1 MKIISAEEVRQ
12 AVTMRQA
19 IDAVREGFV
28 ALSAGR
34 ARVPLRSALETP
46 GGVLLTMPA
55 QIEGAPVSAVKVVAV
70 CPANPSR
77 GLPTIHA
84 AVLVTD
90 AQTGE
95 PLALMD
101 GRILTAL
108 RTGAASG
115 LATELLAVPGASVL
129 AVIGAG
135 AQARTQVAAVCA
147 VRPIAEI
154 RVYSLAG
161 AEQMAEELRG
171 LYDARIVVAP
181 TAHAAL
187 DGAQVVIAAT
197 NSATPVV
204 RLADLA
210 PGAHVNGIG
219 SFTPQMQ
226 EIAADVVLAARVVVD
241 HRASAWAEAG
251 DLIIPRDQGVIAE
264 DKVYAE
270 IGEIAAGL
278 KPGRQN
284 PGEITFFKSVGNAV
298 QDAALAARVLAA
310 AQERGLGTEVAL
322 SQ

>member
-1 MKIISAEEVRQ
+1 MRIITAEEVRQ

-19 IDAVREGFV
+19 IDAVREGFI

-34 ARVPLRSALETP
+34 AHVPLRSALETP

-77 GLPTIHA
+77 DLPTIHA

-135 AQARTQVAAVCA
+135 VQARTQVAAVCA
-147 VRPIAEI
+147 VRPITEI
-154 RVYSLAG
+154 RLYSLAG
-161 AEQMAEELRG
+161 AEQMVQELRG
-171 LYDARIVVAP
+171 LYGARIAVAP
-181 TAHAAL
+181 SARAAL
-187 DGAQVVIAAT
+187 EGAQVGVAAT
-197 NSATPVV
+197 NSATPGVP
-204 RLADLA
+204 LADLA
-210 PGAHVNGIG
+210 PGAHINGIG

-251 DLIIPRDQGVIAE
+251 DLIIPRDQGLITE

-284 PGEITFFKSVGNAV
+284 PDEITFFKSVGNAV
-298 QDAALAARVLAA
+298 QDAALAARVFAA

>member
-1 MKIISAEEVRQ
+1 MKIISAEEVRG

-19 IDAVREGFV
+19 IDAMREGFS

-34 ARVPLRSALETP
+34 AGVPLRSALDAP

-55 QIEGAPVSAVKVVAV
+55 QIEGAPVSVVKVVAV

-84 AVLVTD
+84 AVLLTD
-90 AQTGE
+90 AQTGA

-115 LATELLAVPGASVL
+115 LATELLALPGASVL

-154 RVYSLAG
+154 RLYSLAG
-161 AEQMAEELRG
+161 AEQMAEELRP

-181 TAHAAL
+181 SAPAAL
-187 DGAQVVIAAT
+187 EGAGVVVAAT
-197 NSATPVV
+197 NSPTPVV

-210 PGAHVNGIG
+210 PGAHINGIG

-251 DLIIPRDQGVIAE
+251 DLIIPRDQGLITE
-264 DKVYAE
+264 DRVYAE

-278 KPGRQN
+278 KPGRHH
-284 PGEITFFKSVGNAV
+284 PDEITFFKSVGNAV

-310 AQERGLGTEVAL
+310 AQERGLGIEVAL
-322 SQ
+322 SR